1 VKALYIFPLTRQKK
15 YDTGS
20 IAMKNYSTARVA
32 AEVGVSKLTL
42 VRWLLAGKIKEP
54 RRVNQGGQ
62 EIRVWTDR
70 DVERVREYKADHYRK
85 GRGRKK
91 GKKL

>member
-1 VKALYIFPLTRQKK
+1 MI
-15 YDTGS
+15 
-20 IAMKNYSTARVA
+20 NYSTAKVA

-42 VRWLLAGKIKEP
+42 VRWLVAGKIKEP

-62 EIRVWTDR
+62 EVRIWTDR
-70 DVERVREYKADHYRK
+70 DVERVRKYKAAHYRK

-91 GKKL
+91 GKKSKS